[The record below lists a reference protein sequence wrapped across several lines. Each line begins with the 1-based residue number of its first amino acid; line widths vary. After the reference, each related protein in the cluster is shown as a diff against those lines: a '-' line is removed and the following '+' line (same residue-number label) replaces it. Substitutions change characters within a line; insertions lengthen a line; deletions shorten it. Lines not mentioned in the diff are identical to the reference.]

1 MGYLSDIYFITNQE
15 GYSLIVQD
23 ADAQSIVN
31 VANSIEVNKEKDY
44 VLVIWQSIKWY
55 PMYPPIRSFMD
66 LLWELEE
73 QGIPYRFIRLEEEFG
88 DVDDI
93 GNTDKANNCF
103 PEIRPVQSD

>member
-1 MGYLSDIYFITNQE
+1 
-15 GYSLIVQD
+15 
-23 ADAQSIVN
+23 
-31 VANSIEVNKEKDY
+31 
-44 VLVIWQSIKWY
+44 
-55 PMYPPIRSFMD
+55 MYPPIRSFMD